1 MQLVMQRS
9 KTFFVPLFDEV
20 KIGNCVVKIYAVKN
34 RGNDFLSLSYNWAGE
49 RKQRLLRHASQADER
64 RARSTAR
71 DIATAM
77 HNGRA
82 DQLNYFADDQR
93 IYKGAQDALSKLPVA
108 VDAACRE
115 YAQAREVIGNAGTLL
130 DAAEYF
136 RRSKPTAIKKIT
148 AKEAVE
154 EYISQGEKDGHSVR
168 HLQDVRNR
176 LRKFVNDF
184 HVPIAEITTAE
195 MQKWLRELEVAPRTR
210 NNYRERI
217 VAFFRWAQSE
227 GYLRKDV
234 KTEAEALK
242 KVKAPSEIHIFTP
255 DQASAL
261 LEGAEILAQ
270 SKKAAERI
278 QGVNC
283 VLYLTLGLFPGI
295 RPQEIQRMTDKN
307 IRFEHNDI
315 EILPAQAKGQ
325 KHRQGRRR
333 LVPIQP
339 NVRAWLEAYPIPEGK
354 LVLFKSFLF
363 VRELAKK
370 LKIPWHHDIMRHSAI
385 SYAVASTGNV
395 DLVALW
401 SGNSRDVIYESYLN
415 QVTPAEAAAYNSI
428 MPKHAA
434 KNIVRMPKRA

>member
-1 MQLVMQRS
+1 M
-9 KTFFVPLFDEV
+9 PLFDEIKV
-20 KIGNCVVKIYAVKN
+20 GNSVVKIYQVKN
-34 RGNDFLSLSYNWAGE
+34 RGNDFLSISYNWAGE
-49 RKQRLLRHASQADER
+49 RKQRLLRHASARDEK

-82 DQLNYFADDQR
+82 DQLNYFAEDQR
-93 IYKGAQDALSKLPVA
+93 VLSAAKDALSKLNVP

-115 YAQAREVIGNAGTLL
+115 YAQAREVIGDAGTVL

-148 AKEAVE
+148 ASDAVE
-154 EYISQGEKDGHSVR
+154 QYITQGERDGHSVR
-168 HLQDVRNR
+168 HLQDIRNR
-176 LRKFVNDF
+176 LRKFVGDF
-184 HVPIAEITTAE
+184 HAPLADITTSE
-195 MQKWLRELEVAPRTR
+195 IQKWIRDLDVAPRTR

-217 VAFFRWAQSE
+217 VAFFRWAQTE
-227 GYLRKDV
+227 GFLRKDV

-242 KVKAPSEIHIFTP
+242 KVKAPTEIHIFTP
-255 DQASAL
+255 DQAVTL
-261 LEGAEILAQ
+261 LEGAEDLANA
-270 SKKAAERI
+270 KKLGERAKGI
-278 QGVNC
+278 AC
-283 VLYLTLGLFPGI
+283 IHYLVLGLFPGI
-295 RPQEIQRMTDKN
+295 RPQEIQRMSDTN

-315 EILPAQAKGQ
+315 EVLPAQAKGQ

-333 LVPIQP
+333 LIPMQP
-339 NVRAWLEAYPIPEGK
+339 NVRVWLESYPVPEGK
-354 LVLFKSFLF
+354 LVMFKTFLF

-370 LKIPWHHDIMRHSAI
+370 LKIEWQHDVMRHSAI

-415 QVTPAEAAAYNSI
+415 QVTPAEAAAWASI

-434 KNIVRMPKRA
+434 KNVIRLPKRA

>member
-1 MQLVMQRS
+1 MA
-9 KTFFVPLFDEV
+9 LFDTI
-20 KIGNCVVKIYAVKN
+20 KIGNCAVKIYTVTN
-34 RGNDFLSLSYNWAGE
+34 RDRPYLSLAYNWAGE
-49 RKQRLLRHASQADER
+49 RKQRLVRHASQADER
-64 RARSTAR
+64 KARALAR
-71 DIATAM
+71 DLATAM

-93 IYKGAQDALSKLPVA
+93 VFKAAQDALSKLSVS

-115 YAQAREVIGNAGTLL
+115 YALAREVIGNAGTIL

-136 RRSKPTAIKKIT
+136 RKSKPTAIKKIT
-148 AKEAVE
+148 AAEACE
-154 EYISQGEKDGHSVR
+154 EYIAQGEKDGHSVR

-176 LRKFVNDF
+176 LRKFVRDF
-184 HVPIAEITTAE
+184 RTPIADITTAE
-195 MQKWLRELEVAPRTR
+195 MATWLRDLNVAPRTR

-242 KVKAPSEIHIFTP
+242 KVKAPTEIHIFTP
-255 DQASAL
+255 EQAAAL
-261 LEGAEILAQ
+261 LEGAEEMAHA
-270 SKKAAERI
+270 KKPGDRAKGI
-278 QGVNC
+278 SC
-283 VLYLTLGLFPGI
+283 IHYLVLGMFPGI

-315 EILPAQAKGQ
+315 VILPAQAKGQ

-333 LVPIQP
+333 LIPIQP
-339 NVRAWLEAYPIPEGK
+339 NVRAWLDAYPIGEGK
-354 LVLFKSFLF
+354 LVMFKSYEF
-363 VRELAKK
+363 VRELTRK

-415 QVTPAEAAAYNSI
+415 QVTPAEAAAYGSI

-434 KNIVRMPKRA
+434 KNIIRLAKRA

>member
-1 MQLVMQRS
+1 M
-9 KTFFVPLFDEV
+9 PLFDEIKV
-20 KIGNCVVKIYAVKN
+20 GNSVVKIYAVKN
-34 RGNDFLSLSYNWAGE
+34 RGNDFLSISYNWAGE
-49 RKQRLLRHASQADER
+49 RKQRLLRHASARDEK

-93 IYKGAQDALSKLPVA
+93 IYKAAQDAVSKLNVP

-115 YAQAREVIGNAGTLL
+115 YAQAREVIGNAGTVL

-136 RRSKPTAIKKIT
+136 RKGRPTAIKKIT
-148 AKEAVE
+148 AEDAVE
-154 EYISQGEKDGHSVR
+154 QYVAHGEKDGHSKR
-168 HLQDVRNR
+168 HMDDTRNR
-176 LRKFVNDF
+176 LEKFVTLF
-184 HVPIAEITTAE
+184 HVPLADITTAE
-195 MQKWLRELEVAPRTR
+195 MATWLRDLGVAPRTR

-217 VAFFRWAQSE
+217 VSFFRWAQTE

-255 DQASAL
+255 DQAASL
-261 LEGAEILAQ
+261 LEGSEDLANA
-270 SKKAAERI
+270 KKPSDRAKGLSCI
-278 QGVNC
+278 H
-283 VLYLTLGLFPGI
+283 YLVLGLFPGI
-295 RPQEIQRMTDKN
+295 RPQEIQRMSDKN
-307 IRFEHNDI
+307 IRLEHNDI
-315 EILPAQAKGQ
+315 EVLPAQAKGQ
-325 KHRQGRRR
+325 KHRPGRRR
-333 LVPIQP
+333 LIPIQP
-339 NVRAWLEAYPIPEGK
+339 NVRVWLETYPVPEGK
-354 LVLFKSFLF
+354 LVMFKVYEF
-363 VRELAKK
+363 VRALAKK
-370 LKIPWHHDIMRHSAI
+370 LGITWQHDVMRHSAI

-415 QVTPAEAAAYNSI
+415 QVTPAEAAAWASI

-434 KNIVRMPKRA
+434 KNIVRLPKRA